1 MKSYCLLVVFFL
13 PLLIGA
19 QDVIERDYFP
29 NARAKNSAIAAARYA
44 EEGYYYTKFTTYL
57 QAVDSSRM
65 FADTALFFLKR
76 SQMLSDTSLRY
87 VPKTNLPA
95 IKYLKTGREKVLV
108 ADSVIRGFYPMV
120 EIESHNY
127 FGNEAALHL
136 SKAVMEF
143 FNASLLIK
151 SDHTDKVD
159 DYEVLPFDDE
169 IVRLEADEASFQH
182 AANTFEM
189 EIALYENMYAQLQ
202 EESRKATREKVKKSI
217 ADSMEKVELQLERSI
232 NRLEDVSFRIEEI
245 RELLHEKYLEDVKNV
260 KAPEYISQFEKT
272 GGGDISMDEEVPEG
286 LVYKIQLG
294 YYPEE
299 VDKENF
305 RGLFPVSGE
314 TVKEGLARFYAGLF
328 FSYADASRGNKYIRE
343 NIIPNAF
350 VVPFHNG
357 EKISMS
363 RAVELERQRD
373 RE

>member
-1 MKSYCLLVVFFL
+1 MKSLILLAIVAL
-13 PLLIGA
+13 PLLSAG

-29 NARAKNSAIAAARYA
+29 NARAKNAAIAAARYA

-65 FADTALFFLKR
+65 FADTALFFVKR
-76 SQMLSDTSLRY
+76 SLMLSDTSLHY
-87 VPKTNLPA
+87 VPKANLPA
-95 IKYLKTGREKVLV
+95 IDYLEAGREKVVV
-108 ADSVIRGFYPMV
+108 ADSVIRGFYPMI
-120 EIESHNY
+120 EIESHHY
-127 FGNEAALHL
+127 FGNEASLHL

-151 SDHTDKVD
+151 SQNTDKVD
-159 DYEVLPFDDE
+159 DYKVLPFEDE
-169 IVRLEADEASFQH
+169 IVRLEADEASFLH
-182 AANTFEM
+182 AANAFEE
-189 EIALYENMYAQLQ
+189 EIALYEDMYGELENEAKR
-202 EESRKATREKVKKSI
+202 STKSGVKKSI
-217 ADSMEKVELQLERSI
+217 KTTMEQVELQLERSI

-245 RELLHEKYLEDVKNV
+245 RELLDEKYLEDVKNV
-260 KAPEYISQFEKT
+260 KAPEYISQFEKS
-272 GGGDISMDEEVPEG
+272 GGGDISMDEDVPEG

-294 YYPEE
+294 YYPED

-314 TVKEGLARFYAGLF
+314 TVKEGMARFYAGLF
-328 FSYADASRGNKYIRE
+328 FSYADASRGNEYIRE
-343 NIIPNAF
+343 KIIPNAF
-350 VVPFHNG
+350 IVPFHNG